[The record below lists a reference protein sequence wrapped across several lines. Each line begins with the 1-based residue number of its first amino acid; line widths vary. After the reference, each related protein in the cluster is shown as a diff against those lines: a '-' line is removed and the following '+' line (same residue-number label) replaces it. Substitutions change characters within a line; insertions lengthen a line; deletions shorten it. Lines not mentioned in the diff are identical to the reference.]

1 MNHWYKHRLHFRGK
15 EPKKLYLKYTWERE
29 LDHVRASRS
38 LDLGCI
44 MSNLKTGNLQS
55 STAIQVFQFF
65 TVRIEVG
72 SQKVPP
78 SFHFHQ
84 NAIIFAKLKGVM
96 LRLLA
101 LYDNKHDI
109 SENDRCYYG
118 HAGITLLHLFIPEI
132 HIFSI
137 DEGGNERHTTGGR
150 SRMPAQNI
158 EQQGICWISAYFCK
172 NTIFGCELPA
182 LACGFIF
189 QKL

>member
-1 MNHWYKHRLHFRGK
+1 
-15 EPKKLYLKYTWERE
+15 
-29 LDHVRASRS
+29 
-38 LDLGCI
+38 

-118 HAGITLLHLFIPEI
+118 NAAITLLQLFIPEI
-132 HIFSI
+132 HIFSV
-137 DEGGNERHTTGGR
+137 DEGGDERHTTGGR
-150 SRMPAQNI
+150 SRMPTQNI
-158 EQQGICWISAYFCK
+158 EQQGICCISAYFCK

-189 QKL
+189 QKLWLFWRQPWAAETMSFRWSRMHISHCVLTSLLSSLNIWFLPL